1 MHTTFKLTHL
11 AALACLFSTAASQ
24 AQPSPTSGSAT
35 DSRITQVT
43 LYPGSAT
50 VERVARVAAG
60 AKKLAFACLPA
71 SVDVQSLA
79 VVADASVRVGEL
91 SVLTEARDAVPA
103 CATSPLDAR
112 IRELEDKKA
121 TLANEN
127 NALVLVNSYLKGVA
141 APTGTATANAPSNP
155 SSIGATVEALRR
167 NSQEAGTR
175 QHQIARQQEE
185 LDRALKPLLAE
196 RSRSQAGR
204 ARVVTV
210 GVTLDAP
217 RDAEVRLSY
226 QVRGPGWTPTYRALL
241 NTRTNTLR
249 LERQALVAQSSGE
262 DWSGVRMK
270 LSTGQP
276 RQGTT
281 GPTPRPW
288 NIGIAPPP
296 PPQQALSERGDMMRA
311 MAAPAPAMVAMR
323 EPADV
328 ATPSFDVSVFDNS
341 FATEFNVPQN
351 IDLPSNGQRVT
362 LALGSIDTT
371 PQLFTRTTPLADAS
385 AWLVAELPQPA
396 GVWPTGPLQLYR
408 DGAFV
413 GTDSLR
419 TGDARPWSLSFGR
432 DELVLV
438 QVEPQK
444 DMQATA
450 GFVGTQALRST
461 TRAYRVENR
470 HTTPVALQVLEASP
484 VAVDAKV
491 SVKAKFSPLPSTQSW
506 NEQSGVVLWSSTLDA
521 GKTARFTAEYEVA
534 YPKDAQLEES
544 R

>member
-1 MHTTFKLTHL
+1 MHCTLKLKNL
-11 AALACLFSTAASQ
+11 AAWASLGLSAVAQ
-24 AQPSPTSGSAT
+24 AQASPPAT

-91 SVLTEARDAVPA
+91 SVLTEAREAVPA
-103 CATSPLDAR
+103 CATSPLDTR

-121 TLANEN
+121 ALTNEN

-141 APTGTATANAPSNP
+141 TPASAAAAATPGNPGTISATA
-155 SSIGATVEALRR
+155 EALRR

-175 QHQIARQQEE
+175 QNQIARQQEE

-204 ARVVTV
+204 ARMVSVSI
-210 GVTLDAP
+210 TLDAP

-241 NTRTNTLR
+241 DTRHNSLR

-262 DWSGVRMK
+262 DWTGVRMK

-281 GPTPRPW
+281 GPVPRPW
-288 NIGIAPPP
+288 SIGIAPPP
-296 PPQQALSERGDMMRA
+296 QPAMALESSSKMMLAPAPVA
-311 MAAPAPAMVAMR
+311 MAAMR
-323 EPADV
+323 ESADV
-328 ATPSFDVSVFDNS
+328 AQPSFDVSVFDNS
-341 FATEFNVPQN
+341 FATEFNLPQT

-371 PQLFTRTTPLADAS
+371 PQLFARTSPLADAS
-385 AWLVAELPQPA
+385 AWLVAEVPQPA
-396 GVWPTGPLQLYR
+396 GVWPAGPLQLYR

-413 GTDSLR
+413 GSDNLR
-419 TGDARPWSLSFGR
+419 TGDTRPLSLSFGR

-444 DMQATA
+444 DMQASA
-450 GFVGTQALRST
+450 GFVGTRALRATS
-461 TRAYRVENR
+461 RAYRIENR
-470 HTTPVALQVLEASP
+470 HTTAVALQVLEASP
-484 VAVDAKV
+484 VSVDEKV
-491 SVKAKFSPLPSTQSW
+491 SVKAQFDPQPTSQAWSDQP
-506 NEQSGVVLWSSTLDA
+506 GVVLWSTRLEP
-521 GKTARFTAEYEVA
+521 GKAARFTADYEVS
-534 YPKDAQLEES
+534 YPKDAQLQES

>member
-1 MHTTFKLTHL
+1 MTLSMHTTFKLTRL
-11 AALACLFSTAASQ
+11 AALACLFSTAAAQ
-24 AQPSPTSGSAT
+24 AQPSAAA

-60 AKKLAFACLPA
+60 AKKLTFACLPA

-91 SVLTEARDAVPA
+91 AVLTEARDAVPA

-121 TLANEN
+121 ALTNEN
-127 NALVLVNSYLKGVA
+127 NALALVNSYLKGVA
-141 APTGTATANAPSNP
+141 APTSTATATAPGSPSN
-155 SSIGATVEALRR
+155 IGATAEALRR
-167 NSQEAGTR
+167 SSQETGTR
-175 QHQIARQQEE
+175 QNQIARQQEE

-196 RSRSQAGR
+196 RTRSQAGR

-241 NTRTNTLR
+241 NTRTNSLR

-288 NIGIAPPP
+288 RIGIAPPP
-296 PPQQALSERGDMMRA
+296 QPLEEMADNRSMKMM
-311 MAAPAPAMVAMR
+311 APAPAAAVAMR
-323 EPADV
+323 ELPEV
-328 ATPSFDVSVFDNS
+328 AQPSFDVSVFENS

-371 PQLFTRTTPLADAS
+371 PQLFTRTSPLADAS
-385 AWLVAELPQPA
+385 AWLVAVVPQPA

-413 GTDSLR
+413 GSDTLR
-419 TGDARPWSLSFGR
+419 TGNARPWNLSFGR

-444 DMQATA
+444 DLQATT

-461 TRAYRVENR
+461 ARAYRVANR

-491 SVKAKFSPLPSTQSW
+491 SVKAKFSPQPSTQSW
-506 NEQSGVVLWSSTLDA
+506 NDQPGVVLWSSTLDA
-521 GKTARFTAEYEVA
+521 GQTARFTTEYEVA
-534 YPKDAQLEES
+534 YPKDAQLQES
-544 R
+544 Q